1 MNKKIYKSSIEFQYN
16 KNKALLFSLPSL
28 ALLITLCFTMLSL
41 KGNLFIIINII
52 IVVALLLYS
61 LIPLRLIFN
70 ILKQIKN
77 CDKYL
82 ITNAFV
88 YYDDGTYKL
97 TYRLMNQTLIVTTS
111 STLINY
117 LKKTKRKAE
126 SELYFIICYDENIP
140 EEIMLI
146 KEIQGKAD
154 LIKN

>member
-16 KNKALLFSLPSL
+16 KSKALLFSLPSL

-61 LIPLRLIFN
+61 LIPLSLILN

-97 TYRLMNQTLIVTTS
+97 NYRLMNQTLIVTTS

-117 LKKTKRKAE
+117 LKKTKRKAD
-126 SELYFIICYDENIP
+126 SELYFIIFYDENSP
-140 EEIMLI
+140 ETVILI